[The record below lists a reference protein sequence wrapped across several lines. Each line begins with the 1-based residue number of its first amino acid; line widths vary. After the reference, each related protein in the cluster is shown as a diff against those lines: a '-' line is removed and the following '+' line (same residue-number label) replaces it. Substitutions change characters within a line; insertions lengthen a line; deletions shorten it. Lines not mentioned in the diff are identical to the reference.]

1 MGPMSFVEG
10 TAVFM
15 ELIYGQELNGSGVLT
30 GVSSMQQEYKNR
42 YKNARIMSYFKISLR
57 KANN

>member
-15 ELIYGQELNGSGVLT
+15 NLSGQELNGSGVLT
-30 GVSSMQQEYKNR
+30 GVRSMQQEYKP
-42 YKNARIMSYFKISLR
+42 L
-57 KANN
+57 